1 MSIVQWLQDLVDSVQ
16 DSPFLEYQVNTGY
29 FGIPI
34 ATFGLVTI
42 ATAVFVHATYQDEL
56 QALGTRAYDATQ
68 AGLQQATT
76 MVEQAQEVVAEQA
89 NKVGEA
95 VSDSLNSEIQPPP
108 APLAEEEKKGENTGE
123 ENPNTGNE
131 EEEGREQGKER
142 KEGGKKKTR
151 RSRRRRR

>member
-89 NKVGEA
+89 NRVSDV
-95 VSDSLNSEIQPPP
+95 VSDSLNAGIQQPPP
-108 APLAEEEKKGENTGE
+108 PATEEKEEEAKTNDMPAVDEKEADE
-123 ENPNTGNE
+123 D
-131 EEEGREQGKER
+131 GREKRQG
-142 KEGGKKKTR
+142 GGKKKKRRSYRRR
-151 RSRRRRR
+151 RSR

>member
-1 MSIVQWLQDLVDSVQ
+1 MSIVQWLQDLADSVQ

-42 ATAVFVHATYQDEL
+42 ATAVFVHATFQDEL

-89 NKVGEA
+89 NRVSDV
-95 VSDSLNSEIQPPP
+95 VSDSLNAGIQQPPP
-108 APLAEEEKKGENTGE
+108 PATEEKEEEAKTNDMPAVDEKEADE
-123 ENPNTGNE
+123 D
-131 EEEGREQGKER
+131 GREKRQG
-142 KEGGKKKTR
+142 GGKKKKRRSYRRR
-151 RSRRRRR
+151 RSR

>member
-1 MSIVQWLQDLVDSVQ
+1 MSIVQWLQDLADSVQ

-42 ATAVFVHATYQDEL
+42 AAAVFVHATYQDEM

-68 AGLQQATT
+68 AGIQQATN

-89 NKVGEA
+89 NRVSDV
-95 VSDSLNSEIQPPP
+95 VSDSLNSEIKPPPP
-108 APLAEEEKKGENTGE
+108 ATEEK
-123 ENPNTGNE
+123 E
-131 EEEGREQGKER
+131 EEEAKNDMPAVDEKEVDGEKR
-142 KEGGKKKTR
+142 EGGDKKKKR
-151 RSRRRRR
+151 RSYRRRRHVS